1 MTSQRS
7 SRLRRTSVRAAS
19 SSSSLCPSPLRSVS
33 EAVLRSALGAALL
46 SPALLPMLPGQA
58 FAQSV
63 GESRSYSI
71 PAGSLDK
78 ALTAFAASSGVM
90 LSFEPS
96 QVQGLQSG
104 GLQGEHTVWGGFS
117 LLLQGSGLEAQSRG
131 PGSYVLRKAGAAQ
144 GSATEGAAGALPGVT
159 VRSRRSAETEGTG
172 SYTSI
177 APLTSATKL
186 GMTLRETP
194 QSVTVITKQ
203 RMEDQGI
210 TQMDDIFRQTT
221 GLTFVQVGSQ
231 GTDNNAVYSRG
242 FEVDNYQ
249 IDGVPQL
256 SNWLTQTADMIAYD
270 RVEVIRGANGLTNG
284 VGSPA
289 ATINLVRKRPFADFQ
304 ASVTGTVGSWD
315 KRRVEADI
323 SSPFNDSGSVRGRV
337 AVALQ
342 ENESWVDRL
351 KEEKRLF
358 YGIVEADLGRN
369 TKLSGGLEY
378 QQHDADEGARSGLP
392 LFFSDGTP
400 THFSRS
406 ASSATNWAYSH
417 QTQKQFFVSLDHQFD
432 SGWAVRAN
440 FNQSRREYDDVIGY
454 AIYQTPDRV
463 TGAGLGVYGNK
474 WNSAPT
480 QRALDLYASGPFEL
494 FGRKHELVAGYN
506 VSRTTYDAPG
516 YGSWRVLANAVPNVF
531 DWDGSTAAIAPFVAS
546 SMTHFSERQAG
557 WYSTVR
563 LKPADGLAVILGAR
577 ITDWE
582 RSTRD
587 KNYDGSASTPIS
599 QSEKGKLVPYA
610 GLVVDVMPQWSVY
623 GSYTGIFKPQDN
635 MVSETEYLD
644 PLKGKAYEVGTKA
657 SFFKERLNVSLAVFE
672 IRQDNFAVEN
682 PTAPPLENGN
692 QPYMAVPGTVTRGY
706 EAEVSGELARGWQLS
721 AGYTFSKSRDRE
733 GDALVTNVPQQQFK
747 LFSSYRLFQVG
758 RGLTLGG
765 GVVYM
770 GDAYTDRVGPSRNQR
785 FTQPAYA
792 VVDLMARY
800 PFSDKLSASV
810 NLGNAFNKTYYT
822 STSST
827 YYGAPRNV
835 NLTVKYQF

>member
-33 EAVLRSALGAALL
+33 EAVLRSVLGAALL
-46 SPALLPMLPGQA
+46 VPAVLPMLPGQA
-58 FAQSV
+58 QAQSM
-63 GESRSYSI
+63 GESSHYSI
-71 PAGSLDK
+71 AAGSLDK

-131 PGSYVLRKAGAAQ
+131 PGSYVLRKVGAAQ
-144 GSATEGAAGALPGVT
+144 GAATEGAAGALPGVT

-210 TQMDDIFRQTT
+210 TQLDDVIRQTT

-231 GTDNNAVYSRG
+231 GSDNNAVYARG

-249 IDGVPQL
+249 VDGIPQL
-256 SNWLTQTADMIAYD
+256 SNWLTQTADMFAYD
-270 RVEVIRGANGLTNG
+270 RVEVIRGANGLTSG
-284 VGSPA
+284 VGSPS

-323 SSPFNDSGSVRGRV
+323 SSPLNASGTVRGRV
-337 AVALQ
+337 AVAAQ

-351 KEEKRLF
+351 KEKKRLF
-358 YGIVEADLGRN
+358 YSIVEADLSRG
-369 TKLSGGLEY
+369 TKLSGGFEY
-378 QQHDADEGARSGLP
+378 QKHDADEGARSGLP
-392 LFFSDGTP
+392 LFFSDDAP
-400 THFSRS
+400 THFARS
-406 ASSATNWAYSH
+406 SSSATNWAYSH
-417 QTQKQFFVSLDHQFD
+417 QAQKQYFVSLDHQFD
-432 SGWAVRAN
+432 SGWTVRAN
-440 FNQSRREYDDVIGY
+440 YNQARRAYDDVIGY
-454 AIYQTPDRV
+454 AIYGAPDRL
-463 TGAGLGVYGNK
+463 TGTGLGVYGNK

-516 YGSWRVLANAVPNVF
+516 YGWWWTQANAVPNVF
-531 DWDGSTAAIAPFVAS
+531 DWDGSTTS
-546 SMTHFSERQAG
+546 SPEFIKSGMTHFAERQTG
-557 WYSTVR
+557 VYSTVR
-563 LKPADGLAVILGAR
+563 LKPADGVSVILGAR
-577 ITDWE
+577 VTDWE
-582 RSTRD
+582 RSSTDR
-587 KNYDGSASTPIS
+587 YFDGTPSS
-599 QSEKGKLVPYA
+599 QVSQRERGKVVPYA
-610 GLVVDVMPQWSVY
+610 GLVVDVVPDWSVY
-623 GSYTGIFKPQDN
+623 GSFTGIFKPQDQRGLDDQY
-635 MVSETEYLD
+635 VD
-644 PLKGKAYEVGTKA
+644 PLKGKAYEVGTKGA
-657 SFFKERLNVSLAVFE
+657 FFRDRLNVSLAVFE
-672 IRQDNFAVEN
+672 IRQDNLAVKIVPEV
-682 PTAPPLENGN
+682 PVTGGN
-692 QPYMAVPGTVTRGY
+692 AYATVPGTVTRGY
-706 EAEVSGELARGWQLS
+706 EAEVSGEVARGWQLS
-721 AGYTFSKSRDRE
+721 AGYTFSKSRNRE
-733 GDALVTNVPQQQFK
+733 GESIGTNVPQQQFK
-747 LFSSYRLFQVG
+747 LFTSYRLAQVG
-758 RGLTLGG
+758 RGLTVGG
-765 GVVYM
+765 GVAYLSE
-770 GDAYTDRVGPSRNQR
+770 AYTDGLGVNWDQR